1 MSKARSI
8 LGLLIMCG
16 AAAAAI
22 AQSPPEIDIS
32 QTWLSSSRVRTKA
45 IRRPSGDQRGS
56 ASLTLPTVKGSSST
70 QRCWEY
76 FSPSTI
82 LTV

>member
-22 AQSPPEIDIS
+22 AQSPPPV
-32 QTWLSSSRVRTKA
+32 TVRSVLA
-45 IRRPSGDQRGS
+45 VI
-56 ASLTLPTVKGSSST
+56 
-70 QRCWEY
+70 E
-76 FSPSTI
+76 
-82 LTV
+82 